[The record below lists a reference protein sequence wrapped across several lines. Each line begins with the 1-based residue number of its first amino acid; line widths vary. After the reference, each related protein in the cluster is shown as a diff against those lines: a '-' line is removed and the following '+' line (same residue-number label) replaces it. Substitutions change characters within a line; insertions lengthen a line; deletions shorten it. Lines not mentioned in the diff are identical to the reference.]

1 MSKHTI
7 PTELNIAPRGKSWLN
22 GQLIDGVHGYPTRQS
37 MENAERAAFEKW
49 ARFFGTWDVE
59 RDDEPNFSTT
69 GYTDITVNV
78 SWLAWQARAALAAT
92 PAGSAVQ
99 CTCPSGD
106 GSLQWP
112 CPAHPP
118 TASTLAAPAGVA
130 EPTPITFMTE
140 DRARE
145 WAWDKVREEVGTQS
159 WTAGESFNFHGFY
172 LWGWNYR
179 AQYELQRTATRA
191 AVIQEILSAAPAAAA
206 PARDGKLPGR
216 LQRALNELRIDCKTD
231 AVSSLEF
238 EVRSA
243 FEGMRTSLATVKSL
257 YHAAQKRLDSV
268 DAVQPDPFADAA
280 EAAPVVLPEPD
291 FWVRPG
297 ATIHPDRGW
306 QCWSNDG
313 TATGAF
319 HAETVRALLA
329 TATGLPAQAVAALHP
344 DDAAVDGL
352 AALMKAK
359 LAKQRDKGY
368 GGWDTDCTRQRLS
381 ELLRGHVDKGDP
393 VDVANFCAFLTARR
407 EGISPLPKAEGWV
420 AANEGIGEAM
430 QRACIDLPV
439 GCEVVISLEKD
450 AGTVHWF
457 DQDGNQHDI
466 HEDGD
471 FADTINA
478 ATTAAIAATKGQ

>member
-22 GQLIDGVHGYPTRQS
+22 GQLIDGEHGHPTRQS

-59 RDDEPNFSTT
+59 RDDDPNFSTT

-78 SWLAWQARAALAAT
+78 AWLAWQARAALAAT

-118 TASTLAAPAGVA
+118 KASNLAAPAGA
-130 EPTPITFMTE
+130 AKPAPITFMTE
-140 DRARE
+140 DGARD

-179 AQYELQRTATRA
+179 AQYELQRTATRS
-191 AVIQEILSAAPAAAA
+191 AVMQEILSATPAA
-206 PARDGKLPGR
+206 
-216 LQRALNELRIDCKTD
+216 T
-231 AVSSLEF
+231 
-238 EVRSA
+238 
-243 FEGMRTSLATVKSL
+243 
-257 YHAAQKRLDSV
+257 
-268 DAVQPDPFADAA
+268 
-280 EAAPVVLPEPD
+280 APVLLPEPD

-319 HAETVRALLA
+319 HADTVRALLAQKIAIMPKGESAAAQLRAMATNYPTGHSWDKLDAKACIHGALEIDALRAQLA
-329 TATGLPAQAVAALHP
+329 TATGLPAQAVEQAPVLYVSKGQLASLRDPDGPESFNAGRYLPARITPAGKFTTPLFAEPQVQVDARDDSALL
-344 DDAAVDGL
+344 DAMERHRIAVVPEYEGP
-352 AALMKAK
+352 
-359 LAKQRDKGY
+359 
-368 GGWDTDCTRQRLS
+368 WDAEVYNDEEKS
-381 ELLRGHVDKGDP
+381 NHRGSGSTP
-393 VDVANFCAFLTARR
+393 R
-407 EGISPLPKAEGWV
+407 EAI
-420 AANEGIGEAM
+420 
-430 QRACIDLPV
+430 R
-439 GCEVVISLEKD
+439 
-450 AGTVHWF
+450 
-457 DQDGNQHDI
+457 
-466 HEDGD
+466 
-471 FADTINA
+471 
-478 ATTAAIAATKGQ
+478 AAIAAQTAQQGGSA